1 MLSRRLLLSTVRFAA
16 VGFLACASAACS
28 TDSSRFT
35 GSVNPNPF
43 SNPFSGATGSLPQ
56 NNAQN
61 QLSSDVVAP
70 QPIQGSA
77 LAPLQGQALQP
88 LNNQASVQSAARQAT
103 ARVVPDLSAQSDMPH
118 VISAPRAAAN
128 MAITQT
134 SGTGASAS
142 RVVSA
147 AKQSASGWSAEGGVP
162 VTLGQGETLA
172 TLSNRYGVPVAGLLA
187 ANGLSNANQAKAG
200 QEIIIPVRNASVKS
214 VAAPLEKQAAQSV
227 VKTQTAS
234 QTASQTLAQ
243 KKALEQATRERIKA
257 EKLVDQLA
265 AQEAVNEKKAQE
277 AQARLDNARK
287 VKTSR
292 IETVAPQNTLQNT
305 LKDKSGDAAKLK
317 VAQEKALKEKLQKEA
332 AVKETFKQEAL
343 KQEALKKEKIAQEKA
358 AQLKLSQEKKASD
371 QAAKMKLASEQAAK
385 NKLAAEQ
392 AQQKAAQVAAQTK
405 QAEKTQV
412 SKAPEKV
419 ADPET
424 TASIPVAAHDFRWPA
439 RGRVISGFSGKGGNE
454 GITIALPEGTP
465 VKAAEGGVVAYSGSE
480 LKGYGNLV
488 LVRHDNGFVSAY
500 ANNGELLVKRGEKV
514 KRGQTI
520 AKSGQTGN
528 VSSPQLHFELRKG
541 STPVDPMQHLS
552 GL

>member
-1 MLSRRLLLSTVRFAA
+1 MLSRRSLLSTVRFIA
-16 VGFLACASAACS
+16 VGCLACASAACS

-43 SNPFSGATGSLPQ
+43 SNPFGGTTGSLPQ
-56 NNAQN
+56 QQGNGAAS
-61 QLSSDVVAP
+61 LSDVITPSAV
-70 QPIQGSA
+70 QGSGI
-77 LAPLQGQALQP
+77 APVQGQALQP
-88 LNNQASVQSAARQAT
+88 IYNKATVQSAARQAS
-103 ARVVPDLSAQSDMPH
+103 ARIVPDVSAPSDMPH
-118 VISAPRAAAN
+118 VISAPREAAN

-134 SGTGASAS
+134 SGS

-200 QEIIIPVRNASVKS
+200 QDIIIPVRNAAVKS
-214 VAAPLEKQAAQSV
+214 VAAPLEKALPIQPT
-227 VKTQTAS
+227 KTATAS
-234 QTASQTLAQ
+234 QITTDQSTAAQTMAQ
-243 KKALEQATRERIKA
+243 KKALEQARRERIKA
-257 EKLVDQLA
+257 EKLVEELA
-265 AQEAVNEKKAQE
+265 AQEVINDKKAQQ
-277 AQARLDNARK
+277 AQTRLDSVRK

-292 IETVAPQNTLQNT
+292 IEASATPNTPLNT
-305 LKDKSGDAAKLK
+305 SGDAAKLK
-317 VAQEKALKEKLQKEA
+317 LVQEKAIKEKNQKEATLKDVLKKEKVAQEK
-332 AVKETFKQEAL
+332 L
-343 KQEALKKEKIAQEKA
+343 KQEKLKQEKT
-358 AQLKLSQEKKASD
+358 AQDKTRLE
-371 QAAKMKLASEQAAK
+371 QAAKAKIASEQTAK

-392 AQQKAAQVAAQTK
+392 AQQKAALVAAQNK
-405 QAEKTQV
+405 QQADKAQTAKVIE
-412 SKAPEKV
+412 KAP
-419 ADPET
+419 DPET
-424 TASIPVAAHDFRWPA
+424 TASIPVANHDFRWPA

-465 VKAAEGGVVAYSGSE
+465 VKAAEGGVIAYSGSE